1 MGAKSHSTRYGQ
13 SPPRGENLKR
23 QHIAAEAARIM
34 AEEGISDFH
43 LAKRKAAAR
52 LNLPATKH
60 LPTNQEVET
69 ALQEYLHLFHSD
81 RLDTGLRYLRTR
93 AVEAMRFLAKFK
105 PLLVGPVLRGTVTPG
120 SEIQLHVSA
129 DAPEEVA
136 FLLQEHHI
144 PFEQAER
151 RLRFGGERYE
161 TLPAYRFVAGN
172 VTIELCIFNLR
183 SVRET
188 PLSPVDGKPMKRA
201 NVKEV
206 ENLLNPFSVS
216 G

>member
-1 MGAKSHSTRYGQ
+1 MGARSHSSRHSK
-13 SPPRGENLKR
+13 SPSRGENLKR
-23 QHIAAEAARIM
+23 QHITAEAARIM
-34 AEEGISDFH
+34 VEEGVSDFH
-43 LAKRKAAAR
+43 MAKRKAAVR

-60 LPTNQEVET
+60 LPTNQEVEA
-69 ALQEYLHLFHSD
+69 ALQEYLHLFHAH
-81 RLDTGLRYLRTR
+81 RLDTGLRHLRML
-93 AVEAMRFLAKFK
+93 AIEAMHFLARFK

-129 DAPEEVA
+129 DTPEEIA

-161 TLPAYRFVAGN
+161 TLPAYRFVAGG
-172 VTIELCIFNLR
+172 VTIELCIFSLR

-201 NVKEV
+201 NIKEV
-206 ENLLNPFSVS
+206 ENLLNPLSVS
-216 G
+216 E